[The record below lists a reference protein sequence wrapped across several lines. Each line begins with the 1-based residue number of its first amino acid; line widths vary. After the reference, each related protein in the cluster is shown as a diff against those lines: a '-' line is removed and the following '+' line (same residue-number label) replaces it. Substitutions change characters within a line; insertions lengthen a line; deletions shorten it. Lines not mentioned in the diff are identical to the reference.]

1 MTALGRAWHPEHF
14 VCGGCSTALGG
25 SSFFEKDGAPF
36 CPECYF
42 ERFSPRCGLCN
53 QPIRHVSPAWTIS
66 PASVSPEELHPLRHF
81 PSPSQ
86 PLPAFSSSSL
96 RTLRSLIPKF
106 LLGSP
111 AASSHTSSHSFIGSG
126 WKGRGNGRGGT
137 LSVPF
142 HSPQKMV
149 TALGTHWHPEHFCCV
164 SCGEPFGD
172 EGESLTPILKV
183 AGPLEIQPRSLWA
196 RPLGLPK
203 SSGA

>member
-1 MTALGRAWHPEHF
+1 MAHWASGSPTATLTHASTPNSQVVTALGRAWHPEHF

-53 QPIRHVSPAWTIS
+53 QPIRHVSPAWTTS

-96 RTLRSLIPKF
+96 RTSALFDSQVPAWVSRSFKSSFKPLIYWFRVEGERKWAGRHAECSLSFPAEDGYCLGHPLAPGAF
-106 LLGSP
+106 LL
-111 AASSHTSSHSFIGSG
+111 
-126 WKGRGNGRGGT
+126 R
-137 LSVPF
+137 
-142 HSPQKMV
+142 
-149 TALGTHWHPEHFCCV
+149 
-164 SCGEPFGD
+164 
-172 EGESLTPILKV
+172 
-183 AGPLEIQPRSLWA
+183 
-196 RPLGLPK
+196 
-203 SSGA
+203 